1 MRFRELDF
9 VPIVLGGDINT
20 YSIARAFYEAYG
32 IQSYVFGKYP
42 TGPSYG
48 SKIAVYEAVPDIESE
63 EGLLRTV
70 RRCIERHPHKKIILF
85 GCSDGYVS
93 LIKRC
98 IHQLPPLCVAPYPEY
113 GLMEELQRK
122 DFFYELCEKN
132 NISYPDTLI
141 YTQDMGLN
149 FEMSF
154 PYPVILKAS
163 ESTSYW
169 EHEFEGQKKVYLL
182 DNRQEL
188 EETIEKIYSAG
199 YENPLIIQD
208 TIPGNDEFMYVVTS
222 YSNQDGKVEMMC
234 LGHVLLEEHTPK
246 GLGNH
251 ACIITEFNEDL
262 LEQTRALLEGMGYVG
277 FSNFDIKYD
286 QRDKKF
292 KFFELNTRQGRSNY
306 YVTGS
311 GYNIVEY
318 VVEDLIYGRKK
329 ELSFVQNEHLWM
341 VVPRSVAFSYVKDK
355 QTKEKMRD
363 LIKKNKFVNPVFLKG
378 DLAPGRLYRLLRTH
392 FGHFKKYK
400 KFYS

>member
-1 MRFRELDF
+1 
-9 VPIVLGGDINT
+9 
-20 YSIARAFYEAYG
+20 
-32 IQSYVFGKYP
+32 
-42 TGPSYG
+42 
-48 SKIAVYEAVPDIESE
+48 
-63 EGLLRTV
+63 
-70 RRCIERHPHKKIILF
+70 
-85 GCSDGYVS
+85 
-93 LIKRC
+93 
-98 IHQLPPLCVAPYPEY
+98 
-113 GLMEELQRK
+113 
-122 DFFYELCEKN
+122 
-132 NISYPDTLI
+132 
-141 YTQDMGLN
+141 MGLN

-286 QRDKKF
+286 KRDNGRE
-292 KFFELNTRQGRSNY
+292 FEN
-306 YVTGS
+306 
-311 GYNIVEY
+311 
-318 VVEDLIYGRKK
+318 
-329 ELSFVQNEHLWM
+329 
-341 VVPRSVAFSYVKDK
+341 
-355 QTKEKMRD
+355 
-363 LIKKNKFVNPVFLKG
+363 
-378 DLAPGRLYRLLRTH
+378 
-392 FGHFKKYK
+392 
-400 KFYS
+400 